1 MNNNST
7 RIMISEK
14 IELFELNEN
23 SLYKNGYT
31 LGKLYKNRINIQK
44 YYQLKEKLYQKIEQK
59 YSKLVF
65 NIISKTIK
73 KWISE
78 LKNNYSI
85 SIEDI
90 LGFSDALDIRDD
102 VLLEINVIVEI
113 YDYMCTLLGLISE
126 ENRWNL
132 RILDLGNEFINIVK
146 ELDLPLSIIVNNVSD
161 QFKYV
166 MFGYIWFFN
175 AHTSYINS
183 SMITTFSWNK
193 LELKDFLKNK
203 IPPLFHIKYSFLKY
217 KSIDNIY
224 NYLINQNIIY
234 DGYVMLMNKDKTILY
249 DFDQNRNETKITTN
263 ENILISD
270 FSFELNNNIN
280 DFINNEFNTI
290 PSTLRCF
297 SLIHDFKTNEFYINN
312 NLSSKQ
318 FIKFKLKIT

>member
-73 KWISE
+73 KWIAE

-146 ELDLPLSIIVNNVSD
+146 ELDLLSIIVNNVSD

-166 MFGYIWFFN
+166 MF
-175 AHTSYINS
+175 SYIR
-183 SMITTFSWNK
+183 F
-193 LELKDFLKNK
+193 
-203 IPPLFHIKYSFLKY
+203 
-217 KSIDNIY
+217 
-224 NYLINQNIIY
+224 
-234 DGYVMLMNKDKTILY
+234 
-249 DFDQNRNETKITTN
+249 
-263 ENILISD
+263 
-270 FSFELNNNIN
+270 
-280 DFINNEFNTI
+280 
-290 PSTLRCF
+290 
-297 SLIHDFKTNEFYINN
+297 
-312 NLSSKQ
+312 
-318 FIKFKLKIT
+318 